1 MTMAAPGSSRLEP
14 RSAPVPLDGAA
25 DRLHQA
31 RSPATRRL
39 TGALLLAWAVV
50 TFVLAYFARDL
61 HFKLFG
67 WPFSF
72 WLGAQGGLLAYL
84 AITWA
89 YARGMDRLDRGAAAP
104 PQPGE

>member
-1 MTMAAPGSSRLEP
+1 MAPDLQAH
-14 RSAPVPLDGAA
+14 SAPAPLDGAA
-25 DRLHQA
+25 DPLRQA
-31 RSPATRRL
+31 RLPATRRL
-39 TGALLLAWAVV
+39 TAALLLVWAVV

-61 HFKLFG
+61 HFTLFG

-89 YARGMDRLDRGAAAP
+89 YARGMDRLDRRAAEP
-104 PQPGE
+104 RQPAG